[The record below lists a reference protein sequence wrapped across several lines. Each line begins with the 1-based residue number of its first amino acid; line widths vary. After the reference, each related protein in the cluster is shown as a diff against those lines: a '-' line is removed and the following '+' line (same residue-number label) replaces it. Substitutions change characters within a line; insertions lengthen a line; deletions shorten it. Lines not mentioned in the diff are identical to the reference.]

1 MNKKERQAVLK
12 MLLIREELTDKE
24 FVNAIDFIKRELIDG
39 NSSESVL
46 KTNFSVKKRSRD
58 TTPELLSELKKE
70 QPEKHK
76 LLTELYK
83 YVQDATVFKTVA
95 EARQFGR
102 MIGLKDTGD
111 RAKQEVITNIFKALS
126 EMSNELIV
134 KQMTKVDQFTE
145 KSDESYQRLSR
156 FLMNT
161 KQN

>member
-24 FVNAIDFIKRELIDG
+24 FVNAIDFIRRELIDG

-46 KTNFSVKKRSRD
+46 QKNFSAKKKSRD

-70 QPEKHK
+70 QPEKHR

-95 EARQFGR
+95 DARQFGR
-102 MIGLKDTGD
+102 MIGLKDTGVQ
-111 RAKQEVITNIFKALS
+111 AKQEVITNIFKVLS

-134 KQMTKVDQFTE
+134 EQLTKVDQFTE
-145 KSDESYQRLSR
+145 KSDEPYQKLSK
-156 FLMNT
+156 FIMNS
-161 KQN
+161 KQT